1 MTGSK
6 ISSRNLARS
15 KVSFESNTFKGQ
27 RINLKNMGN
36 SILFLGPITV
46 FFALTVLI
54 PFSYGIFITFH
65 SMSSPVDPMEFS
77 GIANY
82 INAFKDQKFWS
93 SLWLTL
99 KFVLATVFFV
109 NLVGFGLAY
118 LVTSGIRIQNS
129 LRTAYFTPNLIG
141 GLVLGYIWQF
151 IFVQSLPALGE
162 KLDISWLKLGWLGD
176 PQMAFWSLVLVTIWQ
191 TSGYMMIIFIAG
203 LISIP
208 KDLIEA
214 STIDGAGPLTR
225 LLKVTLPLMV
235 PSFVVTIF
243 LSLKNAFMV
252 YDLNFSLTK
261 GGPFGST
268 EMVSMHVVNKAFIE
282 SNYGTGQAEAIL
294 LFIIVALVTGLQVYS
309 SKKLEVEG

>member
-1 MTGSK
+1 MTHRK
-6 ISSRNLARS
+6 KNLA
-15 KVSFESNTFKGQ
+15 
-27 RINLKNMGN
+27 NMGN
-36 SILFLGPITV
+36 SLLFLGPTTV
-46 FFALTVLI
+46 FFTLTVLI
-54 PFSYGIFITFH
+54 PFIYGLYITFNR
-65 SMSSPVDPMEFS
+65 MATPVDPMVFAGLE
-77 GIANY
+77 NY
-82 INAFKDQKFWS
+82 VNAVKDTKFWE

-99 KFVLATVFFV
+99 RFVVATVFFV

-151 IFVQSLPALGE
+151 IFVQTLPSLGE
-162 KLDISWLKLGWLGD
+162 KLGIEWLELGWLGD
-176 PQMAFWSLVLVTIWQ
+176 PTMAFWSLVIVTIWQ

-203 LISIP
+203 LVSIP
-208 KDLIEA
+208 KDLMEA
-214 STIDGAGPLTR
+214 ARIDGAGPFRR
-225 LLKVTLPLMV
+225 LINVTIPLMI

-268 EMVSMHVVNKAFIE
+268 EMVSMHVVNKAFVE
-282 SNYGTGQAEAIL
+282 ANYGTGQAEGII
-294 LFIIVALVTGLQVYS
+294 LFIIVAIVTGIQVYS
-309 SKKLEVEG
+309 SKKMEVEA